1 MSSAVEAVV
10 RVFGLEPPAVAPPPP
25 PLRSN
30 RRSRSQA
37 AFVSLS
43 PADPVVMTRG
53 VVNLQARLVFSDLS
67 GLDVTE
73 EAAWTSSAPD
83 IAFVDANPGRRGRLI
98 GISAGVARLFASA
111 GGKVGWTTVT
121 VLEG

>member
-1 MSSAVEAVV
+1 
-10 RVFGLEPPAVAPPPP
+10 
-25 PLRSN
+25 
-30 RRSRSQA
+30 
-37 AFVSLS
+37 
-43 PADPVVMTRG
+43 MTRG

-121 VLEG
+121 VLKG